1 MTAERR
7 AVPIRKSVARKLG
20 DALDRA
26 SPSFRR
32 PSSHWNSSKLGGG
45 KARFTRYRRDI
56 SSIPPDFRIV
66 IGRVNG
72 FAVHG
77 VDDVIRLTRSK
88 VFRDVKRGPYTRDD
102 SISKKTKRKSKAAKF
117 SNEIKRGPRSRERSF
132 IRSNGDPVTRRIN
145 VILARVRTTA
155 RVTKNIAPPPPFPF
169 QRTRSRLRGA
179 IKMGKDTD

>member
-32 PSSHWNSSKLGGG
+32 PSPHWNSSKLGGG

-66 IGRVNG
+66 IDRVNG

-117 SNEIKRGPRSRERSF
+117 SNEIKRGPRSF